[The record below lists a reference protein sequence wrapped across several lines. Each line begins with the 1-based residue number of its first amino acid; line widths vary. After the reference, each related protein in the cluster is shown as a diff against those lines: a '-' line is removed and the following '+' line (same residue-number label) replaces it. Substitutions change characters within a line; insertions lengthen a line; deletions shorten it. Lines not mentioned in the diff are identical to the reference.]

1 MSEPIVI
8 LHGWSDKS
16 ASFVKLA
23 AFLKR
28 HLGTAPTAI
37 DLADWV
43 SMEDDIR
50 YADLAEGMQ
59 RAWRAHGLPT
69 GPRTVNVVVHS
80 TGALVTREWMTRH
93 FTPATVPIR
102 RLLMLA
108 PANFGSPLA
117 HKGRSFLGRAV
128 KGWGNEGFETG
139 RELLKGL
146 ELASPYTWGLA
157 ERDLFVAT
165 PWYGAGGILATV
177 LVGNEGYGGLRAIA
191 NETGSDG
198 TVRISTANLNALKIE
213 VRLDEAQTPVQ
224 PTLQVSNGAI
234 GFGIVAGAN
243 HGSITLGEV
252 RRPDPANPLERLIL
266 RALTVSD
273 ADYAVTGTSFSWQQ
287 EIERV
292 TGATATTSAR
302 MQTAVLRV
310 RDNLGNAV
318 RDYFVEFYRTADTDH
333 AFEQALY
340 TRVLKSVHPYDDDPS
355 YRALYLDVAELA
367 ALRAARDTAIQQL
380 FISVMA
386 QPVYLER
393 TRKSQPVG
401 YAPVSESRSGGI
413 KLTRRQ
419 MDVVFQPHRTALID
433 IELTRQL
440 SDEVFKLKSA

>member
-8 LHGWSDKS
+8 VHGWSDKS
-16 ASFVKLA
+16 ASFVRLA

-43 SMEDDIR
+43 SMEDDIS

-213 VRLDEAQTPVQ
+213 VRLDQAQTPVQ

-273 ADYAVTGTSFSWQQ
+273 ADYAVTGTSFPWQQ

-340 TRVLKSVHPYDDDPS
+340 TRVLRSVHPYDDDPS

-367 ALRAARDTAIQQL
+367 ALRAVRDTAIQQL

-393 TRKSQPVG
+393 TRRSQPVG

-413 KLTRRQ
+413 KLTRKQ

-440 SDEVFKLKSA
+440 SDEVFRLKSA